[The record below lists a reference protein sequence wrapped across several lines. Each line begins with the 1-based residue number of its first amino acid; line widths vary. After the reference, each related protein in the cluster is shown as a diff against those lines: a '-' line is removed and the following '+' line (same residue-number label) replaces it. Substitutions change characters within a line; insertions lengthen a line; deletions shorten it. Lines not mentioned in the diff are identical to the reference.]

1 MTVKGVHPPLRRGL
15 GAFFQSFDGLLP
27 RCRLRRPKEESEGA
41 DDEELEVEK
50 GYGGC
55 RHIQLQI
62 RKEGLKLCVSYEKPK
77 DDDEVSSPP

>member
-41 DDEELEVEK
+41 DEELWGLPAHPTADQE
-50 GYGGC
+50 GGTEAL
-55 RHIQLQI
+55 RIV
-62 RKEGLKLCVSYEKPK
+62 REAEG
-77 DDDEVSSPP
+77 